1 MNRPPPQR
9 GGFSDAIR
17 HRGNGTEAIPYNRKK
32 SPTLRWGISHKNC
45 SSLYAE
51 RKLATSRAVLLDGFK
66 QNLSGTSLPAGAP
79 CKNPPIPENRG
90 ISLSFDDLS
99 SQTNRVLLVSR
110 QAEARTVCQRRLAAY
125 SWGPA
130 ATRALPSSLPV
141 YFSKFLMKRA
151 DRSLAFSSQME
162 ASA

>member
-51 RKLATSRAVLLDGFK
+51 RKLATSRAVLLDFHRAKSIRHEFARWGSLQK
-66 QNLSGTSLPAGAP
+66 SPDSGESGDFV
-79 CKNPPIPENRG
+79 IFR
-90 ISLSFDDLS
+90 
-99 SQTNRVLLVSR
+99 
-110 QAEARTVCQRRLAAY
+110 
-125 SWGPA
+125 
-130 ATRALPSSLPV
+130 
-141 YFSKFLMKRA
+141 
-151 DRSLAFSSQME
+151 
-162 ASA
+162 